1 MKKKITSFWLMPK
14 ERRQDITD
22 SLLLNSGTEV
32 FSAMAGGYDFSL
44 RVQGNVKVVYGDDTF
59 KTPSCFPEALK
70 EAIRTKR
77 CYHDSNIYIAENNW
91 YELMVWDKDCT
102 CVLSDV
108 VDLDISEL
116 TEKTARELILDY
128 LKTVRE
134 NAPDAIGYLALA

>member
-14 ERRQDITD
+14 ERRQGITD
-22 SLLLNSGTEV
+22 SLLLDSGTEV
-32 FSAMAGGYDFSL
+32 VSAMAGGYDFSL
-44 RVQGNVKVVYGDDTF
+44 RVQGNVKVVFGDDTF

-77 CYHDSNIYIAENNW
+77 CYHDSNIYIAEN
-91 YELMVWDKDCT
+91 K

-134 NAPDAIGYLALA
+134 NAPEAIGYLALA

>member
-1 MKKKITSFWLMPK
+1 MKKRISSFWLMPK
-14 ERRQDITD
+14 EQREGVTD
-22 SLLLNSGTEV
+22 SLLLDSGTEIV
-32 FSAMAGGYDFSL
+32 SAMAGGYDFSL
-44 RVQGNVKVVYGDDTF
+44 RVQGNVKVVFGDDTF

-77 CYHDSNIYIAENNW
+77 YYHNPYICIAENNW
-91 YELMVWDKDCT
+91 YELMVWDKDFT

-134 NAPDAIGYLALA
+134 NAPEAIGYLALA